1 MNTIYGILES
11 TYNISKDYNF
21 DNLYIDY
28 YEENILFELAT
39 YKNKEDAIDRIST
52 LLKVE
57 GATNLTE
64 EEEELLEEELLK
76 EESIYNGKI
85 VYTAKAKIDTY
96 LAKYEVVEISLK

>member
-21 DNLYIDY
+21 DKSYIDY
-28 YEENILFELAT
+28 YEENVLLELAA
-39 YKNKEDAIDRIST
+39 YENKEDAINRIST

-64 EEEELLEEELLK
+64 EEEELLQEK
-76 EESIYNGKI
+76 SIYNGKI
-85 VYTAKAKIDTY
+85 VYTAKAKFDTY

>member
-57 GATNLTE
+57 GATSLTE
-64 EEEELLEEELLK
+64 EEEELLK
-76 EESIYNGKI
+76 EESIYNSKI

>member
-57 GATNLTE
+57 GATALTE
-64 EEEELLEEELLK
+64 EEEELLR

-85 VYTAKAKIDTY
+85 VYTSKAKIDTY

>member
-28 YEENILFELAT
+28 YEENILFELAA
-39 YKNKEDAIDRIST
+39 YENKEDAIDRIST

-64 EEEELLEEELLK
+64 EEEELLK

-96 LAKYEVVEISLK
+96 LAKYEVVEIILK

>member
-1 MNTIYGILES
+1 MNTIYAILES

-39 YKNKEDAIDRIST
+39 YKNKEDAIDRIDT

-64 EEEELLEEELLK
+64 EEEELLK

-85 VYTAKAKIDTY
+85 VAPSTFNR
-96 LAKYEVVEISLK
+96 VEIRSIASSLFL

>member
-1 MNTIYGILES
+1 MKTIYGILES
-11 TYNISKDYNF
+11 TYNISKDDNF
-21 DNLYIDY
+21 DYLYIDY

-39 YKNKEDAIDRIST
+39 YENKEDAIERIST

-57 GATNLTE
+57 GATSNLTK
-64 EEEELLEEELLK
+64 EEEELLQ

-85 VYTAKAKIDTY
+85 VHTVKAKFDTY